1 MTETKIN
8 HHKKGIEVNMTQ
20 RFGTLG
26 TVVAL
31 NFVNNNNLE
40 DQLVSDP
47 VVSFCDK
54 LATRYW
60 FIWF

>member
-1 MTETKIN
+1 
-8 HHKKGIEVNMTQ
+8 MTQ

-54 LATRYW
+54 VATTYW
-60 FIWF
+60 FTWF